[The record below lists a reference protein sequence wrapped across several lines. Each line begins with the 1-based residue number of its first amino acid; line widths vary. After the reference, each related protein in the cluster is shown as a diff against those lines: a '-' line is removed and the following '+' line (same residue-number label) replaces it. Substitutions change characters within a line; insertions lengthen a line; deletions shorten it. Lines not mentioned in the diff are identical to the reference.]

1 MRTLPIK
8 PLFRAGC
15 LTLLLLAVWSPSRA
29 QTVPALP
36 PAAVELIARAADRG
50 DANAIVNVV
59 AGAIAANP
67 AATDAIVRQAVEIA
81 PQYRDRI
88 VAGASAAFPGFA
100 TTIADA
106 ATTAAPTAP
115 ATVAEPEVPWPL
127 SGEIALG
134 GSKNTGNTE
143 SEELNVAIK
152 TLYESGKLETEGK
165 LDFDVRRED
174 ENTTKQR
181 LVVDLQPRYALS
193 ERWYAF
199 GFFEYRDDRFSG
211 FEYEFIESAG
221 LGYRVFDSER
231 LSWALEA
238 GPGARQSKVEDTGDV
253 DDQLLFR
260 AASRFAWQISE
271 TAKFSNDTEFIVD
284 SERRRTENETALST
298 KIIGDLSGRLSFEI
312 RHNSNP
318 PDDNESTDTQTK
330 ISLVYGF

>member
-1 MRTLPIK
+1 MRTLHVNS
-8 PLFRAGC
+8 LLRAGC
-15 LTLLLLAVWSPSRA
+15 LTLLLIAVWSSSRA
-29 QTVPALP
+29 QTAPALTP
-36 PAAVELIARAADRG
+36 QAVALIAGAADRG
-50 DANAIVNVV
+50 DANAIVNIV
-59 AGAIAANP
+59 AGAIAGNP
-67 AATDAIVRQAVEIA
+67 SAAGAIVRQAVGIA

-106 ATTAAPTAP
+106 ATTAAPAAP
-115 ATVAEPEVPWPL
+115 AVAATPDEPWPV

-143 SEELNVAIK
+143 NEEFNVTAK
-152 TLYESGKLETEGK
+152 ALYESGKLETEGN

-181 LVVDLQPRYALS
+181 LVVDLQPRYDLN

-199 GFFEYRDDRFSG
+199 GFLEYRDDRFSG
-211 FEYEFIESAG
+211 FEYEFTESAG

-231 LSWALEA
+231 LRWSLEA

-260 AASRFAWQISE
+260 AASRLAWQISE
-271 TAKFSNDTEFIVD
+271 TAELSNDTEFVVD
-284 SERRRTENETALST
+284 NERRRTENETALST
-298 KIIGDLSGRLSFEI
+298 RIIGDLSGRISFEI

-318 PDDNESTDTQTK
+318 PDDNETTDTRTK

>member
-8 PLFRAGC
+8 SLFRAGC
-15 LTLLLLAVWSPSRA
+15 LTLLLIAAWSPSRA

-36 PAAVELIARAADRG
+36 PQAVELIAGAADRG
-50 DANAIVNVV
+50 DANAIVNIV

-67 AATDAIVRQAVEIA
+67 SATDAIVRQAVEIA

-106 ATTAAPTAP
+106 ATTATPTA
-115 ATVAEPEVPWPL
+115 VAAVSPPDEPLPL

-143 SEELNVAIK
+143 NEEFNVKIKAI
-152 TLYESGKLETEGK
+152 YDADNLETEGN

-181 LVVDLQPRYALS
+181 LVVDLQPRYDLN

-211 FEYEFIESAG
+211 FEYEFTESAG
-221 LGYRVFDSER
+221 LGYRVFDSET
-231 LSWALEA
+231 LSWAIEA

-271 TAKFSNDTEFIVD
+271 SAQFSNDTEFIVD
-284 SERRRTENETALST
+284 NERRRTENETALST
-298 KIIGDLSGRLSFEI
+298 KIIGDLSGRVSFEI

-318 PDDNESTDTQTK
+318 PDDNETTDTRTK